1 VEEFVTIRYFVLTLG
16 FLFLICTDRNSVAT
30 QATASPQ
37 SAQEDELPAT
47 YVPPGKQTYR
57 EYCAVCH
64 GFDGKGNGPAASSMR
79 KQPAIL
85 TTIAKR
91 HGGKFPEAYVKG
103 VLQFGPGFSAHGA
116 SEMPVWGPIFRYV
129 ENYNEAAV
137 RRRIKNLCDFL
148 ESIQER

>member
-1 VEEFVTIRYFVLTLG
+1 MTIRYAVVTLG
-16 FLFLICTDRNSVAT
+16 FLLLICTDRNSFAT
-30 QATASPQ
+30 QSTASPH

-47 YVPPGKQTYR
+47 YVPSGKQTYR

-64 GFDGKGNGPAASSMR
+64 GSDGKGNGPAASSMR
-79 KQPAIL
+79 KQPPIL

-91 HGGKFPEAYVKG
+91 HGGKFPEEYVKN
-103 VLQFGPGFSAHGA
+103 VLQFGPGLSAHGA

-148 ESIQER
+148 KSIQEK

>member
-1 VEEFVTIRYFVLTLG
+1 MEEFVTIRYFVLTLG
-16 FLFLICTDRNSVAT
+16 FLFLICTDRNSVAI

-79 KQPAIL
+79 KQPPIL

-91 HGGKFPEAYVKG
+91 HGGKFPEEYVKG